1 MVAGLA
7 LTPVPPSGF
16 GIIGHALGL
25 GNKTYRRVGRFR
37 MDYFQED
44 CFQHEEPQVVDLV

>member
-7 LTPVPPSGF
+7 LTPVTPSGF

-25 GNKTYRRVGRFR
+25 RNRTLDELGDSAWITFR
-37 MDYFQED
+37 KIASSMKN
-44 CFQHEEPQVVDLV
+44 LRLSI